1 MTIGIILA
9 SKSQIR
15 SELLLK
21 AGLKFTTIDAN
32 IDEKE
37 AKSPYINKGYSAR
50 DLADILAAM
59 KAKKLSYKYLD
70 KLVIG
75 CDQIMECNGQILS
88 KANNPTDLADQLKF
102 LRSKSHTL
110 YSACVVYFANK
121 AEWRFIGS
129 ATITMRNLSDEYI
142 SKYVDDNW
150 DEVKHCVGGYKIENS
165 GISFLSKINGD
176 YFSILGL
183 PIIQL
188 LDYLINRGVL
198 KH

>member
-21 AGLKFTTIDAN
+21 AGLKFTAIDAN

-37 AKSPYINKGYSAR
+37 AKSFYINKGHSAR

-59 KAKKLSYKYLD
+59 KAKRFSCKYLD

-129 ATITMRNLSDEYI
+129 ATITMRNLSDGYI

-188 LDYLINRGVL
+188 LDYLVNRGVL
-198 KH
+198 IH

>member
-21 AGLKFTTIDAN
+21 AGLKFTAVDAN
-32 IDEKE
+32 IDEKK
-37 AKSPYINKGYSAR
+37 AKSSFMNKGYSAR

-59 KAKKLSYKYLD
+59 KAKKLSCMYLD

-150 DEVKHCVGGYKIENS
+150 NEVKHCVGGYKIENS
-165 GISFLSKINGD
+165 GVSFLSKINGD

-183 PIIQL
+183 PVIQL
-188 LDYLINRGVL
+188 LDHLVDRGVL

>member
-21 AGLKFTTIDAN
+21 AGLKFTAIDAN

-37 AKSPYINKGYSAR
+37 VKSSYINKGYSAR

-59 KAKKLSYKYLD
+59 KAKKLSCKYLD

-88 KANNPTDLADQLKF
+88 KANNPNDLADQLKF

-150 DEVKHCVGGYKIENS
+150 DEVKHCVGGYKIENT

-188 LDYLINRGVL
+188 LDYLVNRGVL

>member
-21 AGLKFTTIDAN
+21 AGLKFTAIDAN

-37 AKSPYINKGYSAR
+37 VKSSYINKGYSAR

-59 KAKKLSYKYLD
+59 KAKKLSCKYLD

-188 LDYLINRGVL
+188 LDYLVNRGVL
-198 KH
+198 IH

>member
-1 MTIGIILA
+1 
-9 SKSQIR
+9 
-15 SELLLK
+15 
-21 AGLKFTTIDAN
+21 
-32 IDEKE
+32 
-37 AKSPYINKGYSAR
+37 
-50 DLADILAAM
+50 M
-59 KAKKLSYKYLD
+59 KAKKLSCKYLD

-188 LDYLINRGVL
+188 LDYLVNRGVL

>member
-1 MTIGIILA
+1 MINGIILA
-9 SKSQIR
+9 SKSQMR

-21 AGLKFTTIDAN
+21 AGLKFTVADAA

-37 AKSPYINKGYSAR
+37 VKLSYVNEGYSAR
-50 DLADILAAM
+50 DLADVLADM
-59 KAKKLSYKYLD
+59 KAKKLSCKHPD

-75 CDQIMECNGQILS
+75 CDQTMEYNGQILS
-88 KANNPTDLADQLKF
+88 KANNPIELVDQLKH
-102 LRSKSHTL
+102 LRNRSHTF

-150 DEVKHCVGGYKIENS
+150 NEVQHSVGGYQIENS

-188 LDYLINRGVL
+188 IDHLVNRGVL
-198 KH
+198 KN

>member
-21 AGLKFTTIDAN
+21 AGLKFTAIDAN

-37 AKSPYINKGYSAR
+37 VKSSYINKGYSAR
-50 DLADILAAM
+50 NLADILAAM
-59 KAKKLSYKYLD
+59 KAKKLSCKYLD

-188 LDYLINRGVL
+188 LDYLVNRGVL

>member
-1 MTIGIILA
+1 M
-9 SKSQIR
+9 R

-21 AGLKFTTIDAN
+21 AGLKFTVADAA

-37 AKSPYINKGYSAR
+37 VKLSYVNEGYSAR
-50 DLADILAAM
+50 DLADVLADM
-59 KAKKLSYKYLD
+59 KAKKLSCKHPD

-75 CDQIMECNGQILS
+75 CDQTMEYNGQILS
-88 KANNPTDLADQLKF
+88 KANNPIELVDQLKH
-102 LRSKSHTL
+102 LRNRSHTF

-150 DEVKHCVGGYKIENS
+150 NEVQHSVGGYQIENS

-188 LDYLINRGVL
+188 IDHLVNRGVL
-198 KH
+198 KN

>member
-21 AGLKFTTIDAN
+21 AGLKFTAIDAN

-37 AKSPYINKGYSAR
+37 VKSSYINKGYSAR
-50 DLADILAAM
+50 NLADILAAM
-59 KAKKLSYKYLD
+59 KAKRLSCKYLD

-165 GISFLSKINGD
+165 GISFLSKIDGD

-188 LDYLINRGVL
+188 LDYLVNRGVL
-198 KH
+198 IH

>member
-21 AGLKFTTIDAN
+21 AGLKFTAIDAN

-37 AKSPYINKGYSAR
+37 AKSSYSNKGYSAR

-59 KAKKLSYKYLD
+59 KAKKLSCKYLD

-110 YSACVVYFANK
+110 YSACVVYLANK

-129 ATITMRNLSDEYI
+129 ASITMRNLSDEYI

-188 LDYLINRGVL
+188 LDYLVNRGVL

>member
-21 AGLKFTTIDAN
+21 AGLKFTAIDAN

-37 AKSPYINKGYSAR
+37 AKSSYINKGYSAR

-59 KAKKLSYKYLD
+59 KAKKLSCKYLD

-102 LRSKSHTL
+102 LRNKSHTL

-188 LDYLINRGVL
+188 LDYLVNRGVL

>member
-21 AGLKFTTIDAN
+21 AGLKFTAVKAN
-32 IDEKE
+32 IDEKKV
-37 AKSPYINKGYSAR
+37 KSSYINEGYSAR
-50 DLADILAAM
+50 DLANVLAAM
-59 KAKKLSYKYLD
+59 KAEKLSCDYLD

-88 KANNPTDLADQLKF
+88 KANSPSDLAGQLKF
-102 LRSKSHTL
+102 LRNKSHTL

-142 SKYVDDNW
+142 NKYVDDNW
-150 DEVKHCVGGYKIENS
+150 NSVKYCVGGYKIEDS

-183 PIIQL
+183 PIVQL
-188 LDYLINRGVL
+188 LDHLVNRGVL

>member
-21 AGLKFTTIDAN
+21 AGLKFTAIDAN

-37 AKSPYINKGYSAR
+37 VKSSYINKGYSAR

-59 KAKKLSYKYLD
+59 KAKKLSCKYLD

-188 LDYLINRGVL
+188 LDYLVNRGVL

>member
-1 MTIGIILA
+1 MIEDIILA

-15 SELLLK
+15 SELLRK
-21 AGLKFTTIDAN
+21 AGLKITVFDAN
-32 IDEKE
+32 IDEQEVKLSYMNE
-37 AKSPYINKGYSAR
+37 GYSAR
-50 DLADILAAM
+50 DLADVLADM
-59 KAKKLSYKYLD
+59 KAKKLSCKYLD

-75 CDQIMECNGQILS
+75 CDQIMEFNGQILS
-88 KANNPTDLADQLKF
+88 KANNPTNLIEQLRF
-102 LRSKSHTL
+102 LRNNSHTL

-121 AEWRFIGS
+121 PEWRFIGS

-142 SKYVDDNW
+142 SKYVDSNW
-150 DEVKHCVGGYKIENS
+150 NEVKHCVGGYRIENS
-165 GISFLSKINGD
+165 GIAMLSKINGD

-188 LDYLINRGVL
+188 IDHLVNRGVL

>member
-21 AGLKFTTIDAN
+21 AGLKFTAIDAN

-37 AKSPYINKGYSAR
+37 VKSSYINKGYSAR

-59 KAKKLSYKYLD
+59 KAKKLSCKYLD

-142 SKYVDDNW
+142 AKYVDDNW

-188 LDYLINRGVL
+188 LDYLVNRGVL

>member
-21 AGLKFTTIDAN
+21 ADLKFTAIDAN

-37 AKSPYINKGYSAR
+37 VKSSYINKGYSAR
-50 DLADILAAM
+50 NLADILAAM
-59 KAKKLSYKYLD
+59 KAKKLSCKYLD

-102 LRSKSHTL
+102 LRGKSHTL

-188 LDYLINRGVL
+188 LDYLVNRGVL

>member
-1 MTIGIILA
+1 
-9 SKSQIR
+9 
-15 SELLLK
+15 
-21 AGLKFTTIDAN
+21 
-32 IDEKE
+32 
-37 AKSPYINKGYSAR
+37 
-50 DLADILAAM
+50 M
-59 KAKKLSYKYLD
+59 KAKKLSCKYVD

-75 CDQIMECNGQILS
+75 CDQIMEYNGQILS
-88 KANNPTDLADQLKF
+88 KANNPTDMVNQLKV
-102 LRSKSHTL
+102 LRNKSHTL
-110 YSACVVYFANK
+110 YSACVVYFANR

-142 SKYVDDNW
+142 SKHVYDNW
-150 DEVKHCVGGYKIENS
+150 DEVKHCVGGYQIENS

-188 LDYLINRGVL
+188 INHLVNRGVL